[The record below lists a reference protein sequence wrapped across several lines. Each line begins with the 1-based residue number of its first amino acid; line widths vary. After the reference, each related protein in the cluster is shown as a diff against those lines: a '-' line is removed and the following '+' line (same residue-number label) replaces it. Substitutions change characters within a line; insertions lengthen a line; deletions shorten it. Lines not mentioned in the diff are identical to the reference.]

1 MAKPPEPKP
10 ANIEEQERFILLRAQ
25 GKSYTAIAEAMG
37 IGRGKALELGRK
49 FRLEVGLEAALF
61 RQVIRQQY
69 KVAAVHRTAAY
80 SEVLSAAFN
89 ELMKRVRGEGLEGLK
104 LPELFALAQQLES
117 RLLAEERPAQLSQ
130 GWQDAVA
137 GDGMGEFLDMA

>member
-1 MAKPPEPKP
+1 MPKSMEPKLD
-10 ANIEEQERFILLRAQ
+10 NIEEQERFILLRAQ
-25 GKSYTAIAEAMG
+25 GSSYTAIAEAMG

-89 ELMKRVRGEGLEGLK
+89 ELMKRVRGEGLQGLK
-104 LPELFALAQQLES
+104 VPELLALVQQLEA
-117 RLLAEERPAQLSQ
+117 RLLAEERPALVVG
-130 GWQDAVA
+130 GWNIEADIL
-137 GDGMGEFLDMA
+137 GEFLDMA

>member
-1 MAKPPEPKP
+1 MPKAMEPKP
-10 ANIEEQERFILLRAQ
+10 DNIEEQERFILLRAQ

-37 IGRGKALELGRK
+37 IGRGKAIELGRK
-49 FRLEVGLEAALF
+49 FRLQVGLEAALF
-61 RQVIRQQY
+61 RQVIREQY

-104 LPELFALAQQLES
+104 VPELLALVQQLES
-117 RLLAEERPAQLSQ
+117 RLLAEERPALVVG
-130 GWQDAVA
+130 GWNIEADVL
-137 GDGMGEFLDMA
+137 GEFLDMA

>member
-1 MAKPPEPKP
+1 MAKSPEPKP

-61 RQVIRQQY
+61 RQVIREQY

-117 RLLAEERPAQLSQ
+117 RLLAEERPALVVG
-130 GWQDAVA
+130 GWNMEADIL
-137 GDGMGEFLDMA
+137 GEFLDMA